1 MSAAEFAE
9 WQIEYEQD
17 PWGAWRG
24 DLRSAMLASTIANR
38 HRGRHERPYT
48 TQDFMPQF
56 GDTSFARQPLIA
68 RRQTTQEIQALFGQW
83 IEA

>member
-9 WQIEYEQD
+9 WQLEYESD
-17 PWGAWRG
+17 PWGLWRA

-48 TQDFMPQF
+48 TQDFMPDF
-56 GDTSFARQPLIA
+56 GETAPLQPLIA
-68 RRQTTQEIQALFGQW
+68 RRQTTEEIQALVGQW